1 MKESLMQF
9 IDLHRQYLS
18 LKDQLDMTI
27 SSVIS
32 NSAFIGGKHVQ
43 DFEHNFSSLLGVKHC
58 ISCGNGTDAL
68 YLALRTMGI
77 QQDDEVITT
86 AHSWI
91 STSETIT
98 QAGGNVVFCDTEA
111 DYFCI
116 DPDAIE
122 QHITSQTKGIV
133 VVHLYGQPA
142 DMKRIMEIA
151 DRHNLWVIEDC
162 AQAHLAEYEG
172 QYVGTFGDIAT
183 FSFYPGKNLGAMGDA
198 GCLVTNQSEYA
209 DYARLLAR
217 HGGKN
222 VHKIEG
228 INSRMDGLQAAI
240 LNVKLPHLKAWTEM
254 RRQHAAHYDVLLANT
269 PNLTCPPVR
278 EGCQH
283 AYHLYVIRAGDREA
297 LRTHLKSEGIPTLV
311 NYPKPLPF
319 YPAYA
324 RLGHSPEHFPI
335 AYGHSREI
343 LSLPLYPEMATS
355 DRAHIAQ
362 SLADYHSQSSEI
374 YQRIA

>member
-1 MKESLMQF
+1 MQF

-18 LKDQLDMTI
+18 LKDQLDSTI

-32 NSAFIGGKHVQ
+32 NSAFIGGKYVQ
-43 DFEHNFSSLLGVKHC
+43 EFEHNFSSLLGVKHC

-98 QAGGNVVFCDTEA
+98 QAGGKVVFCDTEA
-111 DYFCI
+111 DYFCL
-116 DPDAIE
+116 DPNSIE
-122 QHITSQTKGIV
+122 KHITENTKGIV

-151 DRHNLWVIEDC
+151 NRHNLWVIEDC

-198 GCLVTNQSEYA
+198 GCLVTNRGEYA
-209 DYARLLAR
+209 NYARLLAR

-222 VHKIEG
+222 VHKIES

-240 LNVKLPHLKAWTEM
+240 LNVKLTHLGEWTKL
-254 RRQHAAHYDVLLANT
+254 RRQHATHYDTLLSDI
-269 PNLTCPPVR
+269 PHLTCPYVR
-278 EGCQH
+278 RGCQH
-283 AYHLYVIRAGDREA
+283 AYHLYVIRVTDRQQ
-297 LRTHLKSEGIPTLV
+297 LREHLKSHSIPTLI
-311 NYPKPLPF
+311 NYPKALPF

-324 RLGHSPEHFPI
+324 RLGHTPEDFPI
-335 AYGHSREI
+335 AYGHAKQI
-343 LSLPLYPEMATS
+343 LSLPLYPELPAEDLVQVAEAAADFQRTNF
-355 DRAHIAQ
+355 DRKKSVAA
-362 SLADYHSQSSEI
+362 
-374 YQRIA
+374 

>member
-1 MKESLMQF
+1 MQF
-9 IDLHRQYLS
+9 NDLHRQYLS
-18 LKDQLDMTI
+18 LKDELDKTI
-27 SSVIS
+27 QSVIS
-32 NSAFIGGKHVQ
+32 NSEFIGGKHVEE
-43 DFEHNFSSLLGVKHC
+43 FEYNFSNLLGVKHC

-68 YLALRTMGI
+68 YLAMRTLGV
-77 QQDDEVITT
+77 QPGDEVITT

-98 QAGGNVVFCDTEA
+98 QAGGKVIFCDTEP

-116 DPDAIE
+116 DTKKIE

-142 DMKRIMEIA
+142 DMKRIIEIA
-151 DRHNLWVIEDC
+151 RRHNLWVIEDC
-162 AQAHLAEYEG
+162 AQAHLAEYDG
-172 QYVGTFGDIAT
+172 QYAGTFGDIAT

-222 VHKIEG
+222 FHKIEG
-228 INSRMDGLQAAI
+228 INSRMDSLQAAI
-240 LNVKLPHLKAWTEM
+240 LNVKLPHLKAWTKL
-254 RRQHAAHYDVLLANT
+254 RRQHAAHYDALLT
-269 PNLTCPPVR
+269 KIPDLVCPPVR

-283 AYHLYVIRAGDREA
+283 VFHLYVIRADNREM
-297 LRTHLKSEGIPTLV
+297 LRAHLKAAEIPTLI
-311 NYPKPLPF
+311 NYPKALPF

-324 RLGHSPEHFPI
+324 RLNHIREDFPVACKHSE
-335 AYGHSREI
+335 EI
-343 LSLPLYPEMATS
+343 LSLPLYPEMPVS
-355 DRAHIAQ
+355 DRVQVAQ
-362 SLADYHSQSSEI
+362 SLAAYYSS
-374 YQRIA
+374 ASNTHKLVA

>member
-1 MKESLMQF
+1 MQF

-18 LKDQLDMTI
+18 LKDQLDSAI
-27 SSVIS
+27 SSVIC

-43 DFEHNFSSLLGVKHC
+43 EFEQNFSSLLGVKHC

-68 YLALRTMGI
+68 YLALRTLGI
-77 QQDDEVITT
+77 QKTDEVITT

-98 QAGGNVVFCDTEA
+98 QAGGNVVFCDTEP

-116 DPDAIE
+116 DPDYIE
-122 QHITSQTKGIV
+122 QHITDRTKGIV
-133 VVHLYGQPA
+133 VVHLFGQPA

-151 DRHNLWVIEDC
+151 NRHNLWVIEDC
-162 AQAHLAEYEG
+162 AQAHLAECDG

-198 GCLVTNQSEYA
+198 GCLIARRDEHA
-209 DYARLLAR
+209 DYAKLLAR

-240 LNVKLPHLKAWTEM
+240 LNVKLPHLKKWT
-254 RRQHAAHYDVLLANT
+254 RLRQERARHYDSLLSDI
-269 PNLTCPPVR
+269 PYLDCPTVR
-278 EGCQH
+278 KDCQH
-283 AYHLYVIRAGDREA
+283 AYHLYVIRATDRQL
-297 LRTHLKSEGIPTLV
+297 LRRHLNERDIPTLI
-311 NYPKPLPF
+311 NYPKALPF

-324 RLGHSPEHFPI
+324 RLEHKANHFAVAHQHSKM
-335 AYGHSREI
+335 I
-343 LSLPLYPEMATS
+343 LSLPLYPE
-355 DRAHIAQ
+355 
-362 SLADYHSQSSEI
+362 LPVADQV
-374 YQRIA
+374 RIAEAVKDYYKHAQGKSQRAA

>member
-1 MKESLMQF
+1 MRF
-9 IDLHRQYLS
+9 NDLHQQYLS
-18 LKDQLDMTI
+18 IKCDIDAAI
-27 SSVIS
+27 SDVIAQS
-32 NSAFIGGKHVQ
+32 SFVGGPHVKI
-43 DFEHNFSSLLGVKHC
+43 FENLYAQTLGVKHC
-58 ISCGNGTDAL
+58 VSCGNGTDAL
-68 YLALRTMGI
+68 YLALRALGV
-77 QQDDEVITT
+77 QQGDQVITT

-98 QAGGNVVFCDTEA
+98 QAGGDVIFCDTET

-116 DPDAIE
+116 DSEQIE
-122 QHITSQTKGIV
+122 QHITSCTKGIV

-142 DMKRIMEIA
+142 NMKRIMEIA
-151 DRHNLWVIEDC
+151 RRHKLWVIEDC
-162 AQAHLAEYEG
+162 AQAHLAKYGG

-228 INSRMDGLQAAI
+228 INSRMDALQAAI

-254 RRQHAAHYDVLLANT
+254 RRQHAAHYAELLANT

-278 EGCQH
+278 EGCEH
-283 AYHLYVIRAGDREA
+283 AYHLYAIRTGDRDSLKA
-297 LRTHLKSEGIPTLV
+297 HLKDAGIPTLV
-311 NYPKPLPF
+311 NYPKALPF

-324 RLGHSPEHFPI
+324 RLEHTARDFPV
-335 AYGHSREI
+335 AYGHSQEI
-343 LSLPLYPEMATS
+343 LSLPLYPEMAAS
-355 DRAHIAQ
+355 DCEKVAQ
-362 SLADYHSQSSEI
+362 TINRFYKCPSMLLHQA
-374 YQRIA
+374 A

>member
-1 MKESLMQF
+1 MQF

-18 LKDQLDMTI
+18 LKDQLDSTI

-43 DFEHNFSSLLGVKHC
+43 EFEHNFSSLLGVKHC

-68 YLALRTMGI
+68 YLALRTLGV
-77 QQDDEVITT
+77 QSGDQVITT

-98 QAGGNVVFCDTEA
+98 QAGGDVIFCDTET

-116 DPDAIE
+116 DPEQIE
-122 QHITSQTKGIV
+122 QHITSCTKGIV

-142 DMKRIMEIA
+142 NMKRIMEIA
-151 DRHNLWVIEDC
+151 RRHKLWVIEDC
-162 AQAHLAEYEG
+162 AQAHLAKYDG

-222 VHKIEG
+222 AHQIEG

-240 LNVKLPHLKAWTEM
+240 LNVKLPHLREWTKL
-254 RRQHAAHYDVLLANT
+254 RRQHATHYDTLFSDI
-269 PNLTCPPVR
+269 PNLTCPPAR
-278 EGCQH
+278 KGCEH
-283 AYHLYVIRAGDREA
+283 AYHLYVIRVTDRQQ
-297 LRTHLKSEGIPTLV
+297 LRDHLKTSGIPTLI
-311 NYPKPLPF
+311 NYPKALPF

-324 RLGHSPEHFPI
+324 RLGHSPEDFPV
-335 AYGHSREI
+335 AHGHSQEI

-355 DRAHIAQ
+355 DRGHIAQ
-362 SLADYHSQSSEI
+362 SVADYYSQSSEI